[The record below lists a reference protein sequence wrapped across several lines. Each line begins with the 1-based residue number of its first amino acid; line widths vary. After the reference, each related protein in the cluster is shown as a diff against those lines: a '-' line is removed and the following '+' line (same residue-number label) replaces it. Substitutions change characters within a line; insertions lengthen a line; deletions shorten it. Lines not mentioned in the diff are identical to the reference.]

1 MAIGKKS
8 GGGSRKGKPN
18 ATTMQAKEMINA
30 AIDGQ
35 LIYFNSTM
43 DEIRTDNPV
52 DWAKILVSM
61 FKFVMPVKTDI
72 TGEVKMSTIRI
83 IRDGE

>member
-35 LIYFNSTM
+35 LVHFNTTM

>member
-1 MAIGKKS
+1 MPKGAKY
-8 GGGSRKGKPN
+8 GGGSRKGRPN

-35 LIYFNSTM
+35 LVHFNSTM

-61 FKFVMPVKTDI
+61 FKFVMPVKTDVS
-72 TGEVKMSTIRI
+72 GEVKLSTIRI
-83 IRDGE
+83 VRDGE

>member
-35 LIYFNSTM
+35 LIYFNTTM

>member
-1 MAIGKKS
+1 MAYGKKS

-18 ATTMQAKEMINA
+18 IATMKAKEMINT

-35 LIYFNSTM
+35 LLHFNDTM
-43 DEIRTDNPV
+43 NQIREDNPT
-52 DWAKILVSM
+52 DWAKIMVSL

-72 TGEVKMSTIRI
+72 TGEVTMSTIRV
-83 IRDGE
+83 IRE

>member
-1 MAIGKKS
+1 MAYGKKS

-18 ATTMQAKEMINA
+18 IATMKAKEMINT

-35 LIYFNSTM
+35 LLHFNDTM
-43 DEIRTDNPV
+43 NQIREDNPT
-52 DWAKILVSM
+52 DWAKIMVSL

-72 TGEVKMSTIRI
+72 TGEVTMSTIRVV
-83 IRDGE
+83 RE

>member
-1 MAIGKKS
+1 MPKGVII

-18 ATTMQAKEMINA
+18 VTTMKAKEMINT

-35 LIYFNSTM
+35 LLHFNDTM
-43 DEIRTDNPV
+43 NQIREDNPT
-52 DWAKILVSM
+52 DWAKIMVSL

-72 TGEVKMSTIRI
+72 TGEVTMSTIRVV
-83 IRDGE
+83 RE